1 MRAHNDVRTA
11 GGRQPHPGAQ
21 FGLYVKDSFP
31 RGYQLLGQQ
40 VARAAGTFDGP
51 GAIMRLVTGGCQQ
64 RGKYSQIPEV
74 LTTCA
79 TLEGDRLRSVTSPPK
94 AVLSK

>member
-1 MRAHNDVRTA
+1 MRAHNDVRTDA
-11 GGRQPHPGAQ
+11 PLCGLDFRGNGAERINEATN
-21 FGLYVKDSFP
+21 S
-31 RGYQLLGQQ
+31 
-40 VARAAGTFDGP
+40 P

-64 RGKYSQIPEV
+64 RGKYSQIPGA

-94 AVLSK
+94 AVLST